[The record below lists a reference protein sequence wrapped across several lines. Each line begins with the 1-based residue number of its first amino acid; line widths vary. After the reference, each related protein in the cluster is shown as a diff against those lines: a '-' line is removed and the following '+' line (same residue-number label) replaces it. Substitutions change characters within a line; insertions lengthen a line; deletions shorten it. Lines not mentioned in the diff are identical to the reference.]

1 MQTERNEMETNMA
14 ETYNPN
20 LLVTYKSINNGE
32 ATYPTVKVNEL
43 ETIIA
48 ENQYRVN
55 QLSSR
60 LQAQEKQIGAILNN
74 LTAHAWYDSGTS
86 KEEVLSELCDI
97 LGHEPKQTIRIT
109 ATVQVEV
116 DYECPLNELEDFDA
130 KYFLQDVLTID
141 SFNGDTMIDSFDVED
156 ADWATA

>member
-1 MQTERNEMETNMA
+1 METNMA

-32 ATYPTVKVNEL
+32 ATYPTVKVVQL
-43 ETIIA
+43 ETLIA
-48 ENQYRVN
+48 ESQYRIN

-60 LQAQEKQIGAILNN
+60 LQAQEKQIGLILNK
-74 LTAHAWYDSGTS
+74 LTADEWYSSGTS

-97 LGHEPKQTIRIT
+97 LGHEPKQTIRIV

-116 DYECPLNELEDFDA
+116 DYECPLDELEDFDA

-141 SFNGDTMIDSFDVED
+141 AYNGDTMIESFDVED
-156 ADWATA
+156 ANWATA

>member
-1 MQTERNEMETNMA
+1 METNMA

-74 LTAHAWYDSGTS
+74 LTADAWYDSGTS